1 MGYEIALASKM
12 TISYIVEYY
21 FTELSEQGTGFEQVS
36 ASESKIIHSQGLQ
49 RMICIG
55 YRV

>member
-36 ASESKIIHSQGLQ
+36 ASESKIIHSQVL
-49 RMICIG
+49 
-55 YRV
+55 

>member
-12 TISYIVEYY
+12 TISYIVEY

-36 ASESKIIHSQGLQ
+36 ASESKIIHSQVL
-49 RMICIG
+49 
-55 YRV
+55 